1 GHYRPWLV
9 DLRKDKPHQLD
20 DQLEQLF
27 LEKSMTSAAAFNRLF
42 DETIADLRFDIH
54 GASLP
59 LEVTLN
65 MLQEPEPETRK
76 KAAEALSGTF
86 KANLRVFTLI
96 TNTLA
101 KDKDISDRWR
111 KFE

>member
-1 GHYRPWLV
+1 MTNDPLAGHYRPWIV

-42 DETIADLRFDIH
+42 DETMADLRFDID

-59 LEVTLN
+59 LEATLN
-65 MLQEPEPETRK
+65 MLQDPETDIRK
-76 KAAEALSGTF
+76 KRL
-86 KANLRVFTLI
+86 KL
-96 TNTLA
+96 
-101 KDKDISDRWR
+101 
-111 KFE
+111 